1 MLDFMVKVSF
11 LIDFFFPSKIQLNII
26 LGMYFSSSLFY
37 SSKYSK
43 DSPDG
48 KPFIICMITP
58 GNVYP
63 GFLSF
68 SIFYYSFHFFSFL
81 SSIRKKNSKNSN
93 RESIY

>member
-1 MLDFMVKVSF
+1 
-11 LIDFFFPSKIQLNII
+11 
-26 LGMYFSSSLFY
+26 MYFSSSLFY
-37 SSKYSK
+37 SSRYAK

-63 GFLSF
+63 GLLLFLIFHSF
-68 SIFYYSFHFFSFL
+68 FKKI
-81 SSIRKKNSKNSN
+81 KKNSD

>member
-1 MLDFMVKVSF
+1 MK
-11 LIDFFFPSKIQLNII
+11 KII
-26 LGMYFSSSLFY
+26 GMYFSSSLFY
-37 SSKYSK
+37 TSKYSK

-68 SIFYYSFHFFSFL
+68 HFLFPSIF
-81 SSIRKKNSKNSN
+81 
-93 RESIY
+93 